1 MKCAVCGRDVPEGSA
16 FCSGCGTQVA
26 GAAASSEGRATA
38 ASRMRPGNTATGNQ
52 PAEDEL
58 WSGTYSPKA
67 MVGTAIGLA
76 ILTAVGLVVA
86 LIANGPG
93 LLIWAIGAV
102 LLWGLLGLLILY
114 RRLTVRYRLTTFRF
128 FHETGLLNR
137 TRNRIEVIDI
147 NDVTLEQR
155 LIERMFNVGTI
166 HIQSSDITDPDIY
179 LRGIEDVRQVT
190 DLIDNTRRAER
201 QRRGVFMENI
211 GSQATTPYGGN

>member
-1 MKCAVCGRDVPEGSA
+1 MQPDANP
-16 FCSGCGTQVA
+16 
-26 GAAASSEGRATA
+26 
-38 ASRMRPGNTATGNQ
+38 GNQ

-67 MVGTAIGLA
+67 MIGPATGLG

-86 LIANGPG
+86 ILAGGVGLIV
-93 LLIWAIGAV
+93 WAIAAAV
-102 LLWGLLGLLILY
+102 LWAAFGLVVWY

-147 NDVTLEQR
+147 NDVTLQQR
-155 LIERMFNVGTI
+155 LLERMFNVGTI
-166 HIQSSDITDPDIY
+166 HIQSSDVTDPDIY
-179 LRGIEDVRQVT
+179 LHGIEDVRRVT

-211 GSQATTPYGGN
+211 GTQNSPYAGS